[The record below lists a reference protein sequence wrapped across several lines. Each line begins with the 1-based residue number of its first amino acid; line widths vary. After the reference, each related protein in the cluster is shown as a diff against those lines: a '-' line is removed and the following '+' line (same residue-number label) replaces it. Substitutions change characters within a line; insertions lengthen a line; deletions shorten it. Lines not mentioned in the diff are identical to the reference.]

1 MLENIDWN
9 SFAGGKYHS
18 ETQQQNSQQNNL
30 QQTKLKKKISRSKY
44 IFDVGKY

>member
-18 ETQQQNSQQNNL
+18 ETQQQNSQRNNL
-30 QQTKLKKKISRSKY
+30 QQTKNLKKIYRSMY
-44 IFDVGKY
+44 IFGAGKF